1 VGPALRLLVV
11 EKEVVLDNTLS
22 AICANHFNVNVK
34 TFLFLAGEILRRGIY
49 IDNMDSDC

>member
-22 AICANHFNVNVK
+22 AIFGLHFNAIVK
-34 TFLFLAGEILRRGIY
+34 
-49 IDNMDSDC
+49 